1 MEIIKVWISC
11 FELKVKNDL
20 SVGNGFIF
28 AVYFLVVF
36 SVPNHES
43 GLDY

>member
-1 MEIIKVWISC
+1 MELIKAWCCC
-11 FELKVKNDL
+11 FELVGKNDL
-20 SVGNGFIF
+20 SIGNGFII

-36 SVPNHES
+36 SFPNHES